1 MTESLKGYL
10 LNIKLTINNNDKPQ
24 DAPMSQSVLNH
35 NTNPQLPHQAMLEW
49 AEKKPNDVFLRQI
62 KNRQFVD
69 YTFSEVV
76 DKALRL
82 VTSLQELGVKPKD
95 RVALISKNCA
105 EWFITDLALMLGDFV
120 SVPIFPTAGLETIE
134 HCLTHSESKILIV
147 GKLDDVNATQKAME
161 NLPEINTIAFNYD
174 SAAKCQYQFDELI
187 QQYQPSEFRPEHNDN
202 TLMSIVYTSGTSGL
216 PKGAML
222 TFGGFSHSSK
232 HLINHIGIQAGD
244 RLFSYLPLAHI
255 TERVYILGSAFFGG
269 IQTAFPESLDTFI
282 DDVKMHRP
290 TLFISVPRLWTVFQ
304 QRIQDKLPQ
313 KKLNILL
320 KIPFVNGLIKRK
332 LADGLGLDQARV
344 LGCGS
349 APVSAGLL
357 KWYESIGLNIT
368 EAWGMTETFAYSTL
382 NYPYRSDKVGS
393 VGSAGPGVELKIAND
408 EEILVRGDGLFA
420 GYYKNDEATEESFN
434 NEGWLHTGDIGSI
447 DSEGYLTIQ
456 GRKKDTFKTAK
467 GKFVA
472 PVPIEKRIFDL
483 SNLEMMCLIGSGLPG
498 PILLAIPHAYPNFD
512 QARYERTALRN
523 LETINSGLESHE
535 KLKGILMIKEPWS
548 IENGILTPTLK
559 IKRHILEKKYHEFAS
574 SWPKDKKIIWE

>member
-1 MTESLKGYL
+1 MNQPFFDHK
-10 LNIKLTINNNDKPQ
+10 
-24 DAPMSQSVLNH
+24 
-35 NTNPQLPHQAMLEW
+35 TNPQLPHEAMLEW
-49 AEKKPNDVFLRQI
+49 AEKKPHDLFLRQI
-62 KNRQFVD
+62 KNREFTD
-69 YTFSEVV
+69 YSFADVV

-82 VTSLQELGVKPKD
+82 VSALQEMGIKPKD
-95 RVALISKNCA
+95 KVALISKNCA

-120 SVPIFPTAGLETIE
+120 SVPIFPTAGLDTIE
-134 HCLTHSESKILIV
+134 HCLTHSESKVLIV
-147 GKLDDVNATQKAME
+147 GKLDNNEATQQAIT
-161 NLPEINTIAFNYD
+161 NLPNILTIAFDYD
-174 SAAKCQYQFDELI
+174 SAAKCQYQFEVLLATHS
-187 QQYQPSEFRPEHNDN
+187 PSNFKAEHNDN

-222 TFGGFSHSSK
+222 TFGGFSHASK
-232 HLINHIGIQAGD
+232 HLINHIGMQQDD

-313 KKLNILL
+313 KKLAILL
-320 KIPFVNGLIKRK
+320 KIPFVSGLIKRK
-332 LADGLGLDQARV
+332 LADGLGLDKARV

-349 APVSAGLL
+349 APVSASLL

-382 NYPYRSDKVGS
+382 NHPYRSDKVGS
-393 VGSAGPGVELKIAND
+393 VGAAGPGVELKIADD
-408 EEILVRGDGLFA
+408 EEILVRGDSLFA
-420 GYYKNDEATEESFN
+420 GYYKNDEATAETFN
-434 NEGWLHTGDIGSI
+434 KDGWLHTGDIGSI
-447 DSEGYLTIQ
+447 DSEGFLTIQ

-498 PILLAIPHAYPNFD
+498 PILLAVPHAYPNFD
-512 QARYERTALRN
+512 QARYERTALKN
-523 LETINSGLESHE
+523 LETINDGLESHE

-559 IKRHILEKKYHEFAS
+559 IKRHELEKNYHEFAS
-574 SWPKDKKIIWE
+574 NWPQDKKIIWE